1 MKTYDVVRP
10 RLHEM
15 LHKLQIRPIDTIYE
29 PGRTT
34 WVYDRT
40 DPRTDA
46 AIAAFYTL
54 MKMDE
59 QRKEYQRMAN
69 RKADKTHG

>member
-1 MKTYDVVRP
+1 MKKYDVVRP

-15 LHKLQIRPIDTIYE
+15 LCRLQIRPIDTIYE

-46 AIAAFYTL
+46 AIAAFYAL
-54 MKMDE
+54 KKIDE
-59 QRKEYQRMAN
+59 QRQEYARKAN
-69 RKADKTHG
+69 RKANK